1 MSNISVLHR
10 LLQNMRIFNL
20 LYSQPTFLIILL
32 LLIPEHLNSDNL
44 NNNKDTFQNAHNIEL
59 INQNIEILRKNV
71 ENTHDSIKDAILEN
85 IELSL
90 SENYDYGL
98 AWNYY
103 LIGRFHQ
110 LRNEND
116 SAIFYYEKAWPI
128 VKNIK
133 ESELANA
140 VSTGLANTFWETGNY
155 SSGLEL
161 SLDAEQFF
169 EQYNVM
175 GDKYAV
181 LNIIALNYE
190 GLFEYEKALEYF
202 NKTLGAL
209 KKSDR
214 ESFMG
219 IVYSNMGR
227 LYYKQKKYIQA
238 LDFIRE
244 GVKLEEENF
253 FFSSAGKSYTMMAN
267 AFLKLNQFDSTLVYL
282 KKAHNHNINSDD
294 KVGLA
299 RTYLGYGEYYFK
311 QNQYSASVDYL
322 FKVLEI
328 AKPLDLNNEI
338 LHASKLLAQN
348 YEQAAN
354 YQKSTE
360 YYQKYFTLYQEMY
373 DVEKLNQL
381 NALEHKLKL
390 QIKENEINRLKIQEE
405 EQNIRYLSIL
415 TIALIL
421 FSLLLLIFIYFY
433 RKNNKLLKQKNK
445 EINEQKANL
454 EELNQKLILAET
466 DAGKADEI
474 KTRFLN
480 NLSHEIRTPLN
491 GIVGFSSLIAES
503 RISDEKKPEV
513 WNIIRKNSEEL
524 INTVDGLLELS
535 MAASG
540 GVKINNT
547 EFDVYDYLYHL
558 HFEIIE
564 RYKNIN
570 KSVDFNFAADSKLK
584 NRVISTDKDL
594 LRSCILKII
603 DNAFKFTKKG
613 SVELGFKEDNGFLQV
628 FISDTGIGILEE
640 KSEDIFIQFV
650 KGKNIPKNSEGL
662 GIGLTIAKQIAE
674 LMGGK
679 ISYDTEV
686 NSGSTFYISIPLNHD
701 Q

>member
-1 MSNISVLHR
+1 
-10 LLQNMRIFNL
+10 MRIFNL

-71 ENTHDSIKDAILEN
+71 ENTHDSIKDPILEN

-98 AWNYY
+98 AWNYFFM
-103 LIGRFHQ
+103 GRFHQ

-133 ESELANA
+133 ELELANA

-181 LNIIALNYE
+181 LNLIALNYE

-202 NKTLGAL
+202 NKALGAL

-227 LYYKQKKYIQA
+227 LFYKQKKYTQA
-238 LDFIRE
+238 LDFIRK

-253 FFSSAGKSYTMMAN
+253 FFLNAGKSYTMMAN

-328 AKPLDLNNEI
+328 AKPLNLNNEI

-415 TIALIL
+415 TIAVIL
-421 FSLLLLIFIYFY
+421 FSLLLLVFIYFY

-640 KSEDIFIQFV
+640 KSDDIFIQFV